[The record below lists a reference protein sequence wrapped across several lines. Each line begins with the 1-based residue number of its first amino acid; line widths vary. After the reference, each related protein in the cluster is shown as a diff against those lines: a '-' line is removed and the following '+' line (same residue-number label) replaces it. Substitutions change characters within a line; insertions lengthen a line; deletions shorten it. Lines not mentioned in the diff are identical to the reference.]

1 MYLKTESASIQK
13 LVVLLCKINS
23 VITAII
29 LIGLTMYICIAIL
42 LLQVNNDAGGGAG
55 DAAEGGGAG
64 ENVNNAQEAPE
75 EEDNNGANQDAENG
89 AHNGDGTYY
98 NVTVV

>member
-1 MYLKTESASIQK
+1 M
-13 LVVLLCKINS
+13 
-23 VITAII
+23 
-29 LIGLTMYICIAIL
+29 

-55 DAAEGGGAG
+55 DAAEGVGAG

-89 AHNGDGTYY
+89 ANNGDGRY
-98 NVTVV
+98 